1 MNPQTSPNGVLSS
14 EQGTNGPTLLDQIEG
29 FLQESITAMEPEFAE
44 QPRGGA
50 GRPLVLPSLCLWS
63 GLVVC
68 VLRGFDSQLA
78 LWRLL
83 STQGLWSYPRVAVSD
98 QAIYKRLGTANSS
111 VLIQLFTRI
120 SALLHERLAPY
131 AESTLASF
139 ASEVMALDVSSLDQV
154 ARYLPSLR
162 NVAAGDSALLPGKM
176 AALFDIRRQQWRQL
190 QHIENPHEN
199 DKVSARAMLVGLP
212 QKALILADLGYF
224 GFAWFDQLTDS
235 GYYWLSRL
243 RNKTSY
249 ELVHL
254 YFQDG
259 QTLDAIVWLGKY
271 RADRAAHAVRLVQ
284 FQVGRHTY
292 RYITNVLDP
301 QLLPLTDIAKLY
313 ARRWDI
319 ELAFKL
325 IKQHL
330 GLHLLWSSKPLLL
343 LHQIWAVFLIS
354 QILQALRMEIA
365 GRANVDPFDVSMKL
379 LILYLPTLAAD
390 GTDPITLFVQR
401 GRFARFIRP
410 ASRLRAS
417 APDIPFH
424 LLSLPPP
431 DLVLTRTPRYANKL

>member
-1 MNPQTSPNGVLSS
+1 MNTQTSPNSVLSS
-14 EQGTNGPTLLDQIEG
+14 EQGTNGPTLLDQVEG
-29 FLQESITAMEPEFAE
+29 FLQESIAAMEPEFAE
-44 QPRGGA
+44 PPRGGA

-83 STQGLWSYPRVAVSD
+83 STQGLWSYPRFAVSD

-111 VLIQLFTRI
+111 VLIGLFTRI

-131 AESTLASF
+131 AERTLAPF

-162 NVAAGDSALLPGKM
+162 DVTAGDRALLPGKM

-224 GFAWFDQLTDS
+224 GFAWFDQLTAS

-259 QTLDAIVWLGKY
+259 QTLDAIVWLGKH
-271 RADRAAHAVRLVQ
+271 RADRAAHAVRLGQ

-330 GLHLLWSSKPLLL
+330 GLHFLWSSKPVLL

-354 QILQALRMEIA
+354 QLLQALRMEIA

-410 ASRLRAS
+410 ASRLRAT

-424 LLSLPPP
+424 LLSPPPP

>member
-1 MNPQTSPNGVLSS
+1 MDKQTSPNSVVSS
-14 EQGTNGPTLLDQIEG
+14 RLGTNAAALLDQIEG
-29 FLQESITAMEPEFAE
+29 FVQESIEAMAPEFAE
-44 QPRGGA
+44 PPRGKA
-50 GRPLVLPSLCLWS
+50 GRPRVLPSLCLWS

-68 VLRGFDSQLA
+68 VLRGFNSQLA

-83 STQGLWSYPRVAVSD
+83 STQGLWSYPRFAVSD
-98 QAIYKRLGTANSS
+98 QALYKRLGTANSS

-120 SALLHERLAPY
+120 SALLYERLAPY
-131 AESTLASF
+131 AESTLAPF

-162 NVAAGDSALLPGKM
+162 EVAAGGSALLPGKL
-176 AALFDIRRQQWRQL
+176 AALFDIRRQQWRQIR
-190 QHIENPHEN
+190 HIENPQEN
-199 DKVSARAMLVGLP
+199 DKVSARTMLVGLP
-212 QKALILADLGYF
+212 QKALLLADLGYF
-224 GFAWFDQLTDS
+224 GFAWFDQLTAS

-249 ELVHL
+249 ELVHC

-271 RADRAAHAVRLVQ
+271 RADRAAYAVRLVQ

-292 RYITNVLDP
+292 RYLTNVLDP
-301 QLLPLTDIAKLY
+301 QLLPITDIAKLY

-319 ELAFKL
+319 ALAFKL

-330 GLHLLWSSKPLLL
+330 GLHLLWSSKPAVL
-343 LHQIWAVFLIS
+343 LHQIWAVLLIS

-365 GRANVDPFDVSMKL
+365 GRATVDPFDVSMQL
-379 LILYLPTLAAD
+379 LIRYLPTLAAD
-390 GTDPITLFVQR
+390 GTDPIALFVQR

-410 ASRLRAS
+410 ASRLKAT

-424 LLSLPPP
+424 LLSPPPP
-431 DLVLTRTPRYANKL
+431 DLVLTRSPRYANKL

>member
-1 MNPQTSPNGVLSS
+1 MNTQTSPNSVLSS
-14 EQGTNGPTLLDQIEG
+14 EQGTNGPTLLDQVEG
-29 FLQESITAMEPEFAE
+29 FLQESIAAMEPEFAE
-44 QPRGGA
+44 PPRGGA

-83 STQGLWSYPRVAVSD
+83 STQGLWSYPRFAVSD

-111 VLIQLFTRI
+111 VLIGLFTRI

-131 AESTLASF
+131 AERTLAPF

-162 NVAAGDSALLPGKM
+162 DVTAGDRALLPGKM

-224 GFAWFDQLTDS
+224 GFAWFDQLTAS

-259 QTLDAIVWLGKY
+259 QTLDAIVWLGKH

-330 GLHLLWSSKPLLL
+330 GLHLLWSSKPVLL

-354 QILQALRMEIA
+354 QLLQALRMEIA

-410 ASRLRAS
+410 ASRLRAT

-424 LLSLPPP
+424 LLSPPPP

>member
-1 MNPQTSPNGVLSS
+1 MNTQTSANSVLSS
-14 EQGTNGPTLLDQIEG
+14 EQGTNAPTLLDQIEG
-29 FLQESITAMEPEFAE
+29 FLQESIEAMAPEFAE

-83 STQGLWSYPRVAVSD
+83 STQGLWSYPRFAVSD
-98 QAIYKRLGTANSS
+98 QAIYKRLGTANAS
-111 VLIQLFTRI
+111 VLIGLFTRI
-120 SALLHERLAPY
+120 SALLYERLAAY
-131 AESTLASF
+131 AETTLAPF

-162 NVAAGDSALLPGKM
+162 DVAAGDSALLPGKL
-176 AALFDIRRQQWRQL
+176 AALFDIRRQQWRQV
-190 QHIENPHEN
+190 QHIENPQEN
-199 DKVSARAMLVGLP
+199 DKVSARAILVGLP

-224 GFAWFDQLTDS
+224 GFAWFDQLTAS

-301 QLLPLTDIAKLY
+301 QLLSLTDIAKLY

-330 GLHLLWSSKPLLL
+330 GLHLLWSSKPALL

-410 ASRLRAS
+410 ASRLRAT

-424 LLSLPPP
+424 LLSPPPP

>member
-1 MNPQTSPNGVLSS
+1 MNTQTSPNSVLSS
-14 EQGTNGPTLLDQIEG
+14 EQGTNGPTLLDQVEG
-29 FLQESITAMEPEFAE
+29 FLQESIAAMEPEFAE
-44 QPRGGA
+44 PPRGGA

-83 STQGLWSYPRVAVSD
+83 STQGLWSYPRFAVSD

-111 VLIQLFTRI
+111 VLIGLFTRI

-131 AESTLASF
+131 AERTLAPF

-162 NVAAGDSALLPGKM
+162 DVTAGDRALLPGKM

-224 GFAWFDQLTDS
+224 GFAWFDQLTAS

-259 QTLDAIVWLGKY
+259 QTLDAIVWLGKH

-330 GLHLLWSSKPLLL
+330 GLHLLWSSKPALL

-410 ASRLRAS
+410 ASRLRAT

-424 LLSLPPP
+424 LLSPPPP
-431 DLVLTRTPRYANKL
+431 DLVLTRSPRYANKL

>member
-1 MNPQTSPNGVLSS
+1 MNTQTSPNSVLSS
-14 EQGTNGPTLLDQIEG
+14 EQGTNGPTLLDQVEG
-29 FLQESITAMEPEFAE
+29 FLQESIAAMEPEFAE
-44 QPRGGA
+44 PPRGGA

-83 STQGLWSYPRVAVSD
+83 STQGLWSYPRFAVSD

-111 VLIQLFTRI
+111 VLIGLFTRI

-131 AESTLASF
+131 AERTLAPF

-162 NVAAGDSALLPGKM
+162 DVTAGDRALLPGKM

-224 GFAWFDQLTDS
+224 GFAWFDQLTAS

-259 QTLDAIVWLGKY
+259 QTLDAIVWLGKH

-301 QLLPLTDIAKLY
+301 QLLSLTDIAKLY

-330 GLHLLWSSKPLLL
+330 GLHLLWSSKPALL

-354 QILQALRMEIA
+354 QLLQALRMEIA

-410 ASRLRAS
+410 ASRLRAT

-424 LLSLPPP
+424 LLSPPPP

>member
-1 MNPQTSPNGVLSS
+1 MDTQTSPNAVLSS
-14 EQGTNGPTLLDQIEG
+14 EQGTNAPTLLDQIEG
-29 FLQESITAMEPEFAE
+29 FLQESIAAMEPEFAE

-83 STQGLWSYPRVAVSD
+83 STQGLWSYPRFAVSD
-98 QAIYKRLGTANSS
+98 QAIDKRLGTANSS
-111 VLIQLFTRI
+111 VLIGLFTRI
-120 SALLHERLAPY
+120 SALLYERLAPY
-131 AESTLASF
+131 AETTLAPF

-154 ARYLPSLR
+154 VRYLPSLR
-162 NVAAGDSALLPGKM
+162 DVAAGDRALLPGKL
-176 AALFDIRRQQWRQL
+176 AALFDIRRQQWRQI

-199 DKVSARAMLVGLP
+199 DKVSACAMLVGLP
-212 QKALILADLGYF
+212 QKALLLADLGYF
-224 GFAWFDQLTDS
+224 GFAWFDQLTAS

-249 ELVHL
+249 ELVHR

-330 GLHLLWSSKPLLL
+330 GLHLLWSSKPVLL

-379 LILYLPTLAAD
+379 LILYLPTLAAA

-410 ASRLRAS
+410 ASRLKTT

-424 LLSLPPP
+424 LLSPPPP
-431 DLVLTRTPRYANKL
+431 DLVLTRCPRYANKL